1 MKTLLRLLL
10 GSLPWFVVV
19 ALFGALVLQ
28 QYPADGRVTF
38 SLPLDGKTPWFEAF
52 LPGTRASSPGAQPG
66 AWVGQ
71 RVTDEPVYARLR
83 LPGAYQ
89 RASIAVEFRPNDQP
103 VVELGVERGSEQEPS
118 YELHP
123 LWSRE
128 LSTSGWMREETSE
141 ETWWRPAQ
149 TTPMHQ
155 DANEGKVVSWYA
167 SSSLATPWMDEG
179 PVAPQTV
186 RASLRGQ
193 HDVWMVPVDGKLAF
207 RALMQDMN
215 RSRTASF
222 ATFRLTRG
230 EELLW
235 SDSVSF
241 GGKSDTT
248 PTPVVEQDFVWDAL
262 EPGVYKLSI
271 LADDS
276 IFLRGWTLTSKRWV
290 IGPRVYFGD
299 EVGYSTSTPAVSV
312 WTNSLHIEAKT
323 LHKEGIQTMELG
335 SSRMLIPATHTSVA
349 ISRAPSERVD
359 PVRFIAPQGTL
370 WTVGDGYVSWSR
382 ETLFFPTRRRFTDDT
397 RLLEEGVQAVA
408 SRYEAPE
415 ALGDGWY
422 RGQISV
428 ALEPGKDRLKL
439 LLAAP
444 GVSTRDTSVDIRRI
458 DVTYERPPRRDRWWE
473 SLKEDMRLA
482 WRRF

>member
-1 MKTLLRLLL
+1 MKALLRLVL
-10 GSLPWFVVV
+10 GGVPWLIAI
-19 ALFGALVLQ
+19 ALFSALVLW

-52 LPGTRASSPGAQPG
+52 LPGTRASSPGAHPG

-71 RVTDEPVYARLR
+71 RITDEPVYARLR

-89 RASIAVEFRPNDQP
+89 QATITVEFRPNNQP
-103 VVELGVERGSEQEPS
+103 LVELGVERGDELATS
-118 YELHP
+118 YQLHP
-123 LWSRE
+123 LWSHE
-128 LSTSGWMREETSE
+128 LSTSGWVREETPE
-141 ETWWRPAQ
+141 ETWWHAA
-149 TTPMHQ
+149 Q
-155 DANEGKVVSWYA
+155 DAVHDQGASDGKILSWYA
-167 SSSLATPWMDEG
+167 SSSLVTPWMDAG
-179 PVAPQTV
+179 PVTPQTV

-193 HDVWMVPVDGKLAF
+193 HDVWMVPVEGKLAF

-215 RSRTASF
+215 RSRTASI

-230 EELLW
+230 DTLLW
-235 SDSVSF
+235 SDSMSF

-248 PTPVVEQDFVWDAL
+248 PTPVVEQSFAWDAL

-276 IFLRGWTLTSKRWV
+276 IFLRGWTVVAKRWV

-323 LHKEGIQTMELG
+323 LHKEGIQTVELG
-335 SSRMLIPATHTSVA
+335 STRVPIVATHGSVA
-349 ISRAPSERVD
+349 VSRAPSERLD
-359 PVRFIAPQGTL
+359 PVRFVAPQGTL

-382 ETLFFPTRRRFTDDT
+382 EALFFPARRRFTDDT
-397 RLLEEGVQAVA
+397 RLVEEGVQAVA
-408 SRYEAPE
+408 SRYQAPE
-415 ALGDGWY
+415 PLGDGWY
-422 RGQISV
+422 RGRITV
-428 ALEPGKDRLKL
+428 ALEPRKDRLKL
-439 LLAAP
+439 VLAAP
-444 GVSTRDTSVDIRRI
+444 GVSTRDTSVDVRRI

-473 SLKEDMRLA
+473 SLKEDIALRIK
-482 WRRF
+482 